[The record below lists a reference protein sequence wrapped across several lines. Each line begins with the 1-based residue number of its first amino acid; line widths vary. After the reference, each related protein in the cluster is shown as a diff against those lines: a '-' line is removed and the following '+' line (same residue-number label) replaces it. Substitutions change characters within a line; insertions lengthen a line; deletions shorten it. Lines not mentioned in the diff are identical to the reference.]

1 MRLAIYSSNRGSTMK
16 KTIERGSVEFQN
28 DIKLFFSDDPRT
40 EHLRGFLEE
49 RGIAYILSPLR
60 LRGLSNIETV
70 RRAYWDRFLT
80 ILQEYQID
88 YVFCNG
94 NHLIQGEILEK
105 YKNKIINFHGAL
117 LPSYP
122 GRMATDRMLEKK
134 EFLIGS
140 SAIFVDENMDTGPI
154 IMEAVLPACAIWDET
169 KSGEAR
175 YDIAKDAQISMI
187 YKVHQLLK
195 ENRIEVEGNRV
206 TIRGAD
212 YSAFSV
218 FPQI

>member
-1 MRLAIYSSNRGSTMK
+1 
-16 KTIERGSVEFQN
+16 
-28 DIKLFFSDDPRT
+28 
-40 EHLRGFLEE
+40 
-49 RGIAYILSPLR
+49 
-60 LRGLSNIETV
+60 
-70 RRAYWDRFLT
+70 
-80 ILQEYQID
+80 
-88 YVFCNG
+88 
-94 NHLIQGEILEK
+94 
-105 YKNKIINFHGAL
+105 
-117 LPSYP
+117 
-122 GRMATDRMLEKK
+122 
-134 EFLIGS
+134 
-140 SAIFVDENMDTGPI
+140 MDTGPI

-175 YDIAKDAQISMI
+175 YDIAMDAQISMI